1 MNTDVETR
9 DSHIDHRTA
18 FQDSIGR
25 RLRDQRSPEGKVKRP
40 TERSVVWFEKLHRH
54 GPLPSS
60 YLHAYTVHLCR
71 NAAWARREL
80 ADLFHEDGVH
90 GGPYLD
96 RPWQQFDT
104 MDARHH
110 DLVYD
115 LTDAAGDALAEA
127 GRLHTNTQAPG
138 GPWVHRHMVACI
150 TASIE
155 LAALAR
161 SDIRFI
167 FQDEIVK
174 GPLRTPVT
182 YAHNGRTETRD
193 LVPDAVFALAYQT
206 NAGERYRLFALEADR
221 GTEPGRSNS
230 LDRKSQLRTVLQ
242 YRTYVGEGLYRARLG
257 VSAPMLVLTVTTNA
271 GRRRNLVDLVAET
284 SATGRNSFMLFQHLP
299 QFGRHFTPPKSLPQL
314 LLGPWSRAGHDA
326 FRIDYI

>member
-1 MNTDVETR
+1 MQVATPRPDRDV
-9 DSHIDHRTA
+9 
-18 FQDSIGR
+18 IGR
-25 RLRDQRSPEGKVKRP
+25 RRRDRRSPEGKVKKS
-40 TERSVVWFEKLHRH
+40 TERSLIWFEKLHRH
-54 GPLPSS
+54 GPLPSTF
-60 YLHAYTVHLCR
+60 LHAYTEHLCR

-80 ADLFHEDGVH
+80 ADLFHEDSVH

-115 LTDAAGDALAEA
+115 LTEAAEDALAET
-127 GRLHTNTQAPG
+127 GRFRANTQAPG

-161 SDIRFI
+161 DDIRFI

-174 GPLRTPVT
+174 GPLRTPVPYT
-182 YAHNGRTETRD
+182 HNGRTETRD
-193 LVPDAVFALAYQT
+193 LVPDAVFALAYRT
-206 NAGERYRLFALEADR
+206 PAGERYRHFALEADR

-230 LDRKSQLRTVLQ
+230 FDRKSQLRTVLQ
-242 YRTYVGEGLYRARLG
+242 YRTYVGEGQYKTHLG
-257 VSAPMLVLTVTTNA
+257 VSAPMLVLTVTA
-271 GRRRNLVDLVAET
+271 SSGRLGNLIELVAKT
-284 SATGRNSFMLFQHLP
+284 SETGRNSFMLFQHLP
-299 QFGRHFTPPKSLPQL
+299 QFGRYFTPPKPVPSLL
-314 LLGPWSRAGHDA
+314 SSAWRRAGHTGL
-326 FRIDYI
+326 RIDYVS

>member
-1 MNTDVETR
+1 MQVATPPPDR
-9 DSHIDHRTA
+9 DA
-18 FQDSIGR
+18 IGR
-25 RLRDQRSPEGKVKRP
+25 RRRDRRSAEGKVKRP
-40 TERSVVWFEKLHRH
+40 TERNLVWFEKLHRH

-60 YLHAYTVHLCR
+60 YLHAYTAHLCR

-80 ADLFHEDGVH
+80 ADLFHENGVH

-115 LTDAAGDALAEA
+115 LTGAAKDALAEA
-127 GRLHTNTQAPG
+127 GRFRENTQAPG

-161 SDIRFI
+161 GDIRFI

-174 GPLRTPVT
+174 GSLRTSVPNT
-182 YAHNGRTETRD
+182 HNSRTETRD
-193 LVPDAVFALAYQT
+193 LVPDAVFALAYRT
-206 NAGERYRLFALEADR
+206 DAGERYRLFVLEADR

-230 LDRKSQLRTVLQ
+230 FDRKSQLRTVLQ
-242 YRTYVGEGLYRARLG
+242 YRTYVGEELYKAHLG
-257 VSAPMLVLTVTTNA
+257 VSAPMLVLTVTTSA
-271 GRRRNLVDLVAET
+271 TRLRNLVDLVTET
-284 SATGRNSFMLFQHLP
+284 AATGCNSFMLFQQLP
-299 QFGRHFTPPKSLPQL
+299 QFGRHFTPPKPMSQL
-314 LLGPWSRAGHDA
+314 LSSAWTRAGHGVL
-326 FRIDYI
+326 RIDSFS